1 MKMSIYFLKKQ
12 NIFEKRGGILPKN
25 HFGFVILGKR
35 KANDFQKALFLK
47 NSRPEPV
54 RKEKPVRPER
64 RSVAQGGKNSCF
76 YRLMNVA
83 HPALCKSA
91 FR

>member
-25 HFGFVILGKR
+25 HFGFVIFEKR

-47 NSRPEPV
+47 KGARN
-54 RKEKPVRPER
+54 
-64 RSVAQGGKNSCF
+64 
-76 YRLMNVA
+76 L
-83 HPALCKSA
+83 
-91 FR
+91 